1 MHIRQLHPEV
11 YILHYMDDILISHA
25 NKEVFYQIYGSLKDH
40 LDKVGLVIA
49 PEKVQ
54 ENSPFSYLG
63 T

>member
-1 MHIRQLHPEV
+1 
-11 YILHYMDDILISHA
+11 MDDILISHA
-25 NKEVFYQIYGSLKDH
+25 NKEMFYQIYGSLKDH